1 MNRARLSVNVE
12 NIHRRGILGQGI
24 GVAVLDT
31 GNYPHPDYRDRIC
44 YFRDFVGGRVSMYDD
59 CSHGS
64 HVIGIVAGNGKMS
77 GGRYR
82 GIAPACHVM
91 SLKVLD
97 RKGGGNR
104 RDVLEGIDWVI
115 KNKDLYNIRIL
126 NISVG
131 TEGEGNDADFKLVDS
146 VERAWDAG
154 LVVVVAAGN
163 MGPDPMSITA
173 PGNSKKVITVGSSD
187 DFMKVGSYNNEKLYY
202 SGRGPTRE
210 CVCKPDVVAPGSRI
224 VSCSNMK
231 VAGNGY
237 YCTKSGTSM
246 ATPIVSGAVALLL
259 CSSPGMT
266 NVEVK
271 MKLKETCDDIGR
283 PRYQQGWGRIN
294 IGELLN

>member
-12 NIHRRGILGQGI
+12 NVHRRGILGQGI

-31 GNYPHPDYRDRIC
+31 GVYPHPDYKDRIC
-44 YFRDFVGGRVSMYDD
+44 CFRDFVGGRVSMYDD

-64 HVIGIVAGNGKMS
+64 HVTGIVAGNGKMS

-104 RDVLEGIDWVI
+104 RDVLDGIDWVI
-115 KNKDLYNIRIL
+115 KNKELYNIRIL

-187 DFMKVGSYNNEKLYY
+187 DFMKAGSYNNEKLYY

-259 CSSPGMT
+259 CSSPEMT

-294 IGELLN
+294 IGELLK